1 MVMSVSVPAR
11 WTATVA
17 PLMGVPLAF
26 VATPKTG
33 MPWAMGGSSD
43 AVVPHRWIDP
53 HVHGGREMFVSDGD
67 DALHELHELD
77 AEGLIRG
84 GGGLPLRVGHHG
96 SQSSTVST
104 SLVWRWAASGT
115 RAAATVCHSCEAAWT
130 ASALPSSMCLERSS
144 QMASVGVEKGP

>member
-67 DALHELHELD
+67 DAL
-77 AEGLIRG
+77 
-84 GGGLPLRVGHHG
+84 PLRVGHHG

-130 ASALPSSMCLERSS
+130 ASALASSMCLERSS
-144 QMASVGVEKGP
+144 QVAYVAMAKCQSWWNCGTEER